1 MINIPIIQIIGYSGS
16 GKTTFISKLIKSLK
30 QKGLKVAAVK
40 HDVHGLDIDREGKD
54 SYIFSES
61 GAEVSVV
68 SSPEMAVFKIHK
80 ELTLDDILS
89 NIKNVDIIIV
99 EGYTNSVE
107 CNKAVGAKL
116 CEPAMHR
123 VGDNSGV
130 GAKLCEPAM
139 HRVEDNPA
147 VGANACRS
155 PHLLIGLARQS
166 TGKGFK
172 GDITNYDILV
182 TDIPE
187 SEIRQ
192 LGCKNKILDIN
203 NIEEISKLIELL

>member
-1 MINIPIIQIIGYSGS
+1 MINIPTIQIIGYSGS

-99 EGYTNSVE
+99 EGYTSSVE
-107 CNKAVGAKL
+107 CNKTVGAKL
-116 CEPAMHR
+116 CEPVTR
-123 VGDNSGV
+123 
-130 GAKLCEPAM
+130 KLT
-139 HRVEDNPA
+139 
-147 VGANACRS
+147 
-155 PHLLIGLARQS
+155 IGLARQF

-172 GDITNYDILV
+172 GDITNYDILI

-192 LGCKNKILDIN
+192 LGYKNKIVDIN
-203 NIEEISKLIELL
+203 NIEEISKIIKFL

>member
-1 MINIPIIQIIGYSGS
+1 MDRTIIQIIGYSGS
-16 GKTTFISKLIKSLK
+16 GKTTFISKLIKYLAD
-30 QKGLKVAAVK
+30 KGKKVAAVK

-61 GAEVSVV
+61 GAAVSVV

-80 ELTLDDILS
+80 ELSLDEILS
-89 NIKNVDIIIV
+89 NIKDVDIIIV
-99 EGYTNSVE
+99 EGYTGSGEHDNRRGE
-107 CNKAVGAKL
+107 RL
-116 CEPAMHR
+116 PEPATR
-123 VGDNSGV
+123 
-130 GAKLCEPAM
+130 KLT
-139 HRVEDNPA
+139 
-147 VGANACRS
+147 
-155 PHLLIGLARQS
+155 IGLARQS

-192 LGCKNKILDIN
+192 LGYQNKILGLDD
-203 NIEEISKLIELL
+203 IEEISKIVELLK

>member
-99 EGYTNSVE
+99 EGYTSSVE

-116 CEPAMHR
+116 CEPATR
-123 VGDNSGV
+123 
-130 GAKLCEPAM
+130 KLT
-139 HRVEDNPA
+139 
-147 VGANACRS
+147 
-155 PHLLIGLARQS
+155 IGLARQS

-172 GDITNYDILV
+172 GDITNYDLLV

-187 SEIRQ
+187 FDIRQ
-192 LGCKNKILDIN
+192 LGYKNKILGLDD
-203 NIEEISKLIELL
+203 IEEISKIVELL

>member
-89 NIKNVDIIIV
+89 NIKDVDIIIV
-99 EGYTNSVE
+99 EGYTSSVE
-107 CNKAVGAKL
+107 CNKAVVAKL
-116 CEPAMHR
+116 CEPSIRNGEENSA
-123 VGDNSGV
+123 VGV
-130 GAKLCEPAM
+130 KLCEP
-139 HRVEDNPA
+139 
-147 VGANACRS
+147 NASRGERLRS
-155 PHLLIGLARQS
+155 PHRTIGLARQS

-192 LGCKNKILDIN
+192 LGYKNKILDIN
-203 NIEEISKLIELL
+203 NIEEISKIVELL

>member
-30 QKGLKVAAVK
+30 QKGIKVAAVK

-99 EGYTNSVE
+99 EGYTSSVE
-107 CNKAVGAKL
+107 CNKAVVAKL
-116 CEPAMHR
+116 CELDASR
-123 VGDNSGV
+123 GER
-130 GAKLCEPAM
+130 L
-139 HRVEDNPA
+139 
-147 VGANACRS
+147 RS
-155 PHLLIGLARQS
+155 PHLTIGLARQS

-172 GDITNYDILV
+172 GDITNYDLLV

-187 SEIRQ
+187 FEIRQ
-192 LGCKNKILDIN
+192 LGYKNKILDIN
-203 NIEEISKLIELL
+203 NIEEISKIIALL